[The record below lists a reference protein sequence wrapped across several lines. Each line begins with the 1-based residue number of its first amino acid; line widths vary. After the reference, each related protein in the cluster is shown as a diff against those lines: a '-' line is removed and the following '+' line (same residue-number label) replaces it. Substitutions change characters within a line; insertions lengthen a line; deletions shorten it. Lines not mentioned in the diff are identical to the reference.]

1 MKMASLYNLESK
13 KRRRTLYGGSSTLR
27 HPKIMRSSKSEPQR
41 HDTCDQ
47 SLPQG
52 REKEPNIQRARAN
65 GSHHPVSIRRTR
77 CPQKRANTMLNK
89 QEGKVKRRARRPV
102 NSSGKR
108 CIT

>member
-1 MKMASLYNLESK
+1 MKKASLYSLESK
-13 KRRRTLYGGSSTLR
+13 KRRRTIYGGSSTLR
-27 HPKIMRSSKSEPQR
+27 HPKIMRSGKSEPKR

-52 REKEPNIQRARAN
+52 PEKFPNIQPARAI
-65 GSHHPVSIRRTR
+65 GSHHAVSIRRTR
-77 CPQKRANTMLNK
+77 CRQKRRYNVLDK
-89 QEGKVKRRARRPV
+89 QEGKVKRRARRPA